1 MNESSV
7 IKLVFKNTRGAVGN
21 ASMQVGDTAYYCDVA
36 PYGSSQSS
44 YDGAVYSNSS
54 INVQFE
60 DIVKIGII
68 MDIQK
73 SDKNELLVT
82 VKVGKNIIVPKER
95 HSYIFFSKTNLV
107 NMSSPLGYFARA
119 KFVNNS
125 LEKGEMFAA
134 ACEVSESSK

>member
-1 MNESSV
+1 MSESS
-7 IKLVFKNTRGAVGN
+7 IIRLKFKNTTGN
-21 ASMQVGDTAYYCDVA
+21 TSMQVGDPAYYCDVA

-54 INVQFE
+54 INVQFK
-60 DIVKIGII
+60 DIIKIGVII
-68 MDIQK
+68 DIQK
-73 SDKNELLVT
+73 NNKNELLVA
-82 VKVGKNIIVPKER
+82 VKVGKNIIVPKEK
-95 HSYIFFSKTNLV
+95 HSYIFFSKTNVV